1 MPRVTAAHEQEV
13 RDRIVHGALRV
24 FGERGYHGAT
34 MQDVVRES
42 GLSIGAIYTW
52 FKSKDDLFVAACDV
66 ASGRGF
72 GELAA
77 RLAAGHTVAEKLA
90 IAVGFYFDAAEGEAE
105 LPGNADFLVQAWAR
119 ADAEPSAREMLNRRR
134 EQLVLAGTM
143 LVQEGI
149 VRGEIPRWV
158 DAASIARAYTV
169 LLDGFLL
176 TRMEQGPAFSRT
188 EAELEAREIL
198 AVVVAAAASTERPI
212 VPRVSPRPYS
222 LMAAASNDSDGNG
235 AA

>member
-1 MPRVTAAHEQEV
+1 MPRVSAAHEQEV
-13 RDRIVHGALRV
+13 RERIVNAALRV
-24 FGERGYHGAT
+24 FGELGFHGAT

-52 FKSKDDLFVAACDV
+52 FRSKDDVFLAACDL

-77 RLAAGHTVAEKLA
+77 RLAGGQSVAEKLA
-90 IAVGFYFDAAEGEAE
+90 IAVGFYFDSAEGEAE

-119 ADAEPSAREMLNRRR
+119 ADAEPAAREMLNRRR

-143 LVQEGI
+143 LVEEGI
-149 VRGEIPRWV
+149 VGGELPAWV
-158 DAASIARAYTV
+158 DAGAVARAYSV

-176 TRMEQGPAFSRT
+176 TRMEQGSGFSRA
-188 EAELEAREIL
+188 EAERQAREVL
-198 AVVVAAAASTERPI
+198 TVVVAAAASAQRPAL
-212 VPRVSPRPYS
+212 PRVARRPYS
-222 LMAAASNDSDGNG
+222 LLSAASNGDG

>member
-1 MPRVTAAHEQEV
+1 MPRVSAAHEQEV
-13 RDRIVHGALRV
+13 RDRIVHAALRV
-24 FGERGYHGAT
+24 FGDRGFHGAT

-42 GLSIGAIYTW
+42 GLSVGAIYTW
-52 FKSKDDLFVAACDV
+52 FKGKDDLFLAACDL

-77 RLAAGHTVAEKLA
+77 RLAAGGSVVEKLA
-90 IAVGFYFDAAEGEAE
+90 IAVGFYFDSAEGEAE
-105 LPGNADFLVQAWAR
+105 LPGNADFLIQAWAR
-119 ADAEPSAREMLNRRR
+119 ADQEPSAREMLNRRR

-149 VRGEIPRWV
+149 ARGELPRWA
-158 DAASIARAYTV
+158 DAPAIARAYTV

-176 TRMEQGPAFSRT
+176 TRMEQGASFSRT
-188 EAELEAREIL
+188 DAERQAREIL
-198 AVVVAAAASTERPI
+198 TVVIAAAASEARPELPA
-212 VPRVSPRPYS
+212 VAARPYS
-222 LMAAASNDSDGNG
+222 LARGTSPEGNG